1 MLCKEESNLI
11 RCLKKDVL
19 HYIKTKFISGLVL
32 LFIIMSFQY
41 IMPKNI
47 AFAQSRI
54 GVYLDKDVVEKGQT
68 VELTVDTEN
77 TDIYSFTLQIY
88 FDMIKLEY
96 VNKTENSNFSQNRVI
111 YTWTDGSLKERNTK
125 KTEKFIFKAL
135 QDGSAN
141 IVVTGEFYDKNGNQ
155 IILQDGSAQ
164 VMIGK
169 LENMQN
175 VENNNEGNEENQEQ
189 VSRNNTNLK
198 IMRLNHEGISPD
210 FQKGIKE
217 YYFVADNS
225 IDSLE
230 VTAIPENKDALVTI
244 TGNTN
249 LKQGLNTIKI
259 GVQSADKTSKSFYT
273 IHVTKTTNLALANS
287 NLENLA
293 VREGVLY
300 PPFGAN
306 ITQYDIEVANDIDTV
321 EVLAI
326 PERIGANVTI
336 QGNRNLKIGDN
347 TITID
352 VKAEDGITHKRY
364 VIKAHRRNE
373 QEEIKEKE
381 EQENAV
387 EQLEVVWENEMEKN
401 EKSTSEEKENT
412 MDKVNGVDVVTW
424 CLLVIIVIGF
434 LIGFVVK
441 HFNQNRKVL

>member
-1 MLCKEESNLI
+1 MLG
-11 RCLKKDVL
+11 CLKKDVL
-19 HYIKTKFISGLVL
+19 HYIKTKFIFVLVL
-32 LFIIMSFQY
+32 LFVIMLLQY
-41 IMPKNI
+41 MIPKNI

-54 GVYLDKDVVEKGQT
+54 GVYLDKNVIEKGQT

-88 FDMIKLEY
+88 FDMTKLEY

-111 YTWTDGSLKERNTK
+111 YTWTNGNLQERNTK
-125 KTEKFIFKAL
+125 KTENFIFKAL

-141 IVVTGEFYDKNGNQ
+141 IVVTGEFYDKNGSQ
-155 IILQDGSAQ
+155 IILQDGGTQ

-175 VENNNEGNEENQEQ
+175 VENNNEGNENNQEQ
-189 VSRNNTNLK
+189 VSSNNTNLK

-217 YYFVADNS
+217 YYFIADNS
-225 IDSLE
+225 INSLE

-259 GVQSADKTSKSFYT
+259 EVQSADKTNKSFYT
-273 IHVTKTTNLALANS
+273 IHVSKTTNLELANS

-293 VREGVLY
+293 VREGMLY
-300 PPFGAN
+300 PPFDAN
-306 ITQYDIEVANDIDTV
+306 ITKYDIEVANDIDTV

-326 PERIGANVTI
+326 PERMGANVTI
-336 QGNRNLKIGDN
+336 KGNQNLKIGDN

-352 VKAEDGITHKRY
+352 VKAEDGITHKKY

-387 EQLEVVWENEMEKN
+387 EQLEAVLENEMEKN
-401 EKSTSEEKENT
+401 EDNTSNKEEND
-412 MDKVNGVDVVTW
+412 MDKVKAVDVVTW
-424 CLLVIIVIGF
+424 CLLWIIVMGF
-434 LIGFVVK
+434 LIGFVVGK
-441 HFNQNRKVL
+441 GKKVKTSNTKKQKK